1 MAYRIT
7 IKITK
12 TDSNPWWFL
21 SPDVDSDTAQKL
33 AISKEAG
40 LDVVNDFTLT
50 DTEAVFT
57 REFEDKISANRF
69 LVKLMSMEQFSNTQG
84 VTTHPGGWTEQIITE
99 EI

>member
-21 SPDVDSDTAQKL
+21 GSELDEATAQKI
-33 AISKEAG
+33 AQRKSNG
-40 LDVVNDFTLT
+40 LDVVNDFTYT
-50 DTEAVFT
+50 DTDAVFT
-57 REFEDKISANRF
+57 RDFDDKQSANRF
-69 LVKLMSMEQFSNTQG
+69 LVKLMSQEQFSNAQG
-84 VTTHPGGWTEQIITE
+84 IATHPGGWTEQITTE